1 MANHVRQQLR
11 ESVATAV
18 TGLSTTG
25 SRVYQSRVYPLT
37 DSNLPCLLVTRDGD
51 KSEAI
56 TVHSPY
62 QQERATTI
70 RIEGVAKAVSNIDD
84 TLDTISKEVE
94 TAIANSSTAIVKGLF
109 YQGAQIDY
117 DGSGE
122 QPIGK
127 VTMIFTKD
135 LYTLSNAPDT
145 LI

>member
-11 ESVATAV
+11 EAVATAV

-37 DSNLPCLLVTRDGD
+37 DSNLPCLLVTSDGD

-70 RIEGVAKAVSNIDD
+70 RIEGIAKAVSNIDD

-94 TAIANSSTAIVKGLF
+94 TAIAGSSTAIVKSLI

-135 LYTLSNAPDT
+135 LYTLSNAPDV

>member
-11 ESVATAV
+11 EAVTAAV

-25 SRVYQSRVYPLT
+25 SRVYQSRVYPLDT
-37 DSNLPCLLVTRDGD
+37 SSLPCLLVTSDGD

-94 TAIANSSTAIVKGLF
+94 TAIAGSSTAIVKGLI

-127 VTMIFTKD
+127 VTMIFAKD
-135 LYTLSNAPDT
+135 LYTLSNAPDV

>member
-11 ESVATAV
+11 EAVATAV

-37 DSNLPCLLVTRDGD
+37 DSNLPCLLVTSDGD

-94 TAIANSSTAIVKGLF
+94 TAIANSSTAIVKGLI

-135 LYTLSNAPDT
+135 LYTLSNAPDV

>member
-11 ESVATAV
+11 EAVATAV

-25 SRVYQSRVYPLT
+25 SRVYQSRIYPVT
-37 DSNLPCLLVTRDGD
+37 DTNLPCLLVTSDGD
-51 KSEAI
+51 KAEAI

-94 TAIANSSTAIVKGLF
+94 TAIANASTAIVKGLF

-135 LYTLSNAPDT
+135 LYTLSNAPDV

>member
-11 ESVATAV
+11 EAVATAV

-37 DSNLPCLLVTRDGD
+37 DSNLPCLLVTSDGD

-70 RIEGVAKAVSNIDD
+70 RIEGVAKALSNIDD

-94 TAIANSSTAIVKGLF
+94 TAIAGSSTAIVKGLF

-135 LYTLSNAPDT
+135 LYTLSNAPDV

>member
-11 ESVATAV
+11 EAVATAV

-37 DSNLPCLLVTRDGD
+37 DSNLPCLLVTSDGD

-94 TAIANSSTAIVKGLF
+94 TAIAGSSTAIVKGLI

-127 VTMIFTKD
+127 VTMIFAKD
-135 LYTLSNAPDT
+135 LYTLSNAPDV

>member
-11 ESVATAV
+11 EAVATAV

-25 SRVYQSRVYPLT
+25 SRVYQSRVYPLDT
-37 DSNLPCLLVTRDGD
+37 SSLPCLLVTSDGD

-70 RIEGVAKAVSNIDD
+70 RIEGLAKAVSNIDD

-94 TAIANSSTAIVKGLF
+94 TAIAGSSTAIVKGMI

-135 LYTLSNAPDT
+135 LYTLSNAPDV

>member
-11 ESVATAV
+11 EAVTAAV

-25 SRVYQSRVYPLT
+25 SRVYQSRVYPLDT
-37 DSNLPCLLVTRDGD
+37 SSLPCLLVTSDGD

-94 TAIANSSTAIVKGLF
+94 TAIAGSSTAIVKGLI
-109 YQGAQIDY
+109 YRGAQIDY

-127 VTMIFTKD
+127 VTMIFAKD
-135 LYTLSNAPDT
+135 LYTLSNAPDV

>member
-11 ESVATAV
+11 EAVAAAV

-25 SRVYQSRVYPLT
+25 SRVYQSRVYPL
-37 DSNLPCLLVTRDGD
+37 DISSLPCLLVTSDGD

-84 TLDTISKEVE
+84 TLDAISKEVE
-94 TAIANSSTAIVKGLF
+94 TAIAGSSTAIVKGLI

-135 LYTLSNAPDT
+135 LYTLSNAPDV

>member
-11 ESVATAV
+11 EAVATAV

-37 DSNLPCLLVTRDGD
+37 DSNLPCLLVTSDGD

-70 RIEGVAKAVSNIDD
+70 RIEGIAKAVSNIDD

-94 TAIANSSTAIVKGLF
+94 TAIAGSSTAIVKGLF

-135 LYTLSNAPDT
+135 LYTFSNAPDV

>member
-11 ESVATAV
+11 EAVATAV

-37 DSNLPCLLVTRDGD
+37 DSNLPCLLVTSDGD

-56 TVHSPY
+56 TAHSPY

-94 TAIANSSTAIVKGLF
+94 TAIAGSSTAIVKGLI

-135 LYTLSNAPDT
+135 LYTLSNAPDV

>member
-11 ESVATAV
+11 EAVATAV

-25 SRVYQSRVYPLT
+25 SRVYQSRVYPLDT
-37 DSNLPCLLVTRDGD
+37 SSLPCLLVTSDGD
-51 KSEAI
+51 KAEAI

-94 TAIANSSTAIVKGLF
+94 TAIAGSSTAIVKGLI

-135 LYTLSNAPDT
+135 LYTLSNAPDV

>member
-37 DSNLPCLLVTRDGD
+37 DSNLPCLLVTSDGD